1 MISTHIDHTNLKP
14 YATDKDIQRL
24 CDEALIHKFR
34 GVCVNPRHV
43 TTARVHLDNRKCEN
57 DQYIAVIAVV
67 GFPLGAN
74 QTHTKIQEACH
85 ALSNGAEEIDV
96 VWDLAAFKMQEY
108 WATLMELTK
117 IVQAVLQ
124 KKPRTVIKVIVEEC
138 YLDSDELEKA
148 FSVVASSGAHFIKT
162 STGMGPGNAKLS
174 TIELWANLRKLTDV
188 DLGIKASGGIK
199 THYDA
204 KRFIEA
210 GANVIGTSQG
220 VSIVKEE
227 SNYAGH

>member
-14 YATDKDIQRL
+14 FATDVDIQRL
-24 CDEALIHKFR
+24 CDEALVHKFR

-43 TTARVHLDNRKCEN
+43 TTARVHLDRQN
-57 DQYIAVIAVV
+57 DPHIPVVTVV

-74 QTHTKIQEACH
+74 QTQTKIQEACH

-108 WATLMELTK
+108 WLTLIELTK
-117 IVQAVLQ
+117 IVRAVLQ
-124 KKPRTVIKVIVEEC
+124 KKPKTVIKVIVEEC

-148 FSVVASSGAHFIKT
+148 FSIVASSGAHYIKT
-162 STGMGPGNAKLS
+162 STGMGKSGAKLS
-174 TIELWANLRKLTDV
+174 TIALWAHLRKLGGI

-204 KRFIEA
+204 KQFIA
-210 GANVIGTSQG
+210 VGASAIGTSHG
-220 VSIVKEE
+220 VSIVRGEGD
-227 SNYAGH
+227 YAGH